1 MFLGDGDEFR
11 KEGQVIEIYSSHKYV
26 PVLTVRSL
34 TEENRKA

>member
-11 KEGQVIEIYSSHKYV
+11 KEGQVIEIYPSYKYM

-34 TEENRKA
+34 TKENRKV